1 MVGTSNL
8 GSWNGHWVIITP
20 FHYRLNPSGIPL
32 VGSLWNWDRTV
43 PLDEAIECQEDGRAA
58 VVDGFSS
65 SVWFFLGICWDM
77 NGILTVYYWNIHW
90 IWMGYEY
97 IPSGNDCPTMI
108 WLLQRVSTIWIA
120 TTRHDISNADGY
132 WWMGFINQHHIPS
145 GNDCPIAIE
154 NKYHLEWSKNK
165 IFSAIRSGH
174 LAQCNLLNWFLSTLW

>member
-1 MVGTSNL
+1 
-8 GSWNGHWVIITP
+8 
-20 FHYRLNPSGIPL
+20 
-32 VGSLWNWDRTV
+32 VGSPSWDPCGTETGRCLWTKPSSARRT
-43 PLDEAIECQEDGRAA
+43 AA
-58 VVDGFSS
+58 RPWWMA
-65 SVWFFLGICWDM
+65 SVAQYGFFLGICWDM